1 MRVKF
6 QDVEC
11 FRDYQYEYSD
21 YEEQGTNKE
30 FTVWKPPTLD
40 DIKKEEEMPKP
51 VEVAPAMSDYY
62 TEMFAEELGLRSL
75 KNQSSSTDVEKLDL
89 SFLYYDAA
97 DELDS
102 NTNITLNFS
111 STTKETKSKSETSL
125 PKPNALNEILF
136 SNLKKLDGVNLK
148 AVNLLNQSI
157 KNTTSSFDT
166 SSNDNVTLNSS
177 VPAVVS
183 NLDNVTETENTT
195 LHNDKASLMVGN
207 ASTEMTNLNV
217 TLPGNLSSILEA
229 DRMNETLSVD
239 NQTSVGTNSVEES
252 EERLIRGDVFIPS
265 VPLSPSSTDNL
276 NSTKE
281 GNVNS
286 LSNSTKKE
294 DVNDTTT
301 NHVNMSTDGTN
312 HSMSIPM
319 ADIREVNGS
328 RLDGRNVTIF
338 ELEVESTGNTT
349 SVNDTPITA
358 AELEY
363 GHQMNSSEIVISSL
377 ENVTHSLHKTVSLEN
392 VTVNISTSNSS
403 GEISSESWENV
414 TALLG
419 QLNRTSSVESFS
431 NETMVSGNLSL
442 SNHPVKKS
450 SSEELSASDSSEEV
464 FIYLK
469 ENNTEVIKTTS
480 IKTQGHNWTYE
491 VTHHTV
497 PKDIPD
503 HMLKYLGKEAPKP
516 KRKPKIRKVNH
527 RQRPQKGQGMKTRKR
542 KEYKPQVRSGLL
554 LSPRGFN
561 PVMTPRGSRPSPQQ
575 PFSDEEELINMP
587 VVIGVPRPDFSD
599 YELYVPGEEP
609 DHLALDGQ
617 DVNANEYE
625 YVSYKDPYSS
635 HEDIKDFN
643 LDDTTKY
650 YLEFSGSNFK
660 TYFISAEEAEWDY
673 AGYGQR

>member
-294 DVNDTTT
+294 DVNDTAT